1 MARNNP
7 RYLVDES
14 GRKISVVLAIS
25 EYRKLLEDLRDL
37 ALIAER
43 KKEPAESISEV
54 KKGLQSCQGAI

>member
-14 GRKISVVLAIS
+14 GRKIPVVLAIS